1 MLRIHVKSSMYD
13 NFFTFFVFLNTITLA
28 MNKYGMDPELEA
40 FLELTNMYFTYIFI
54 YEMFVKIAG
63 IGLKKYLADT
73 MNYMDGSIVMASI
86 FEVLYMKLGDGQD
99 QSALSTLRVLRAV
112 RVFRMLRLL
121 RNLESMQTILNVM
134 ARSYMS
140 FVYITGLMFLFI
152 IIFTLLGMSTYGGYW
167 KDDPEGIPPNNF
179 DSFGY
184 AFFTQFQVLTMENW
198 QSVMFVQMRNN
209 KTIVQ
214 SF

>member
-1 MLRIHVKSSMYD
+1 
-13 NFFTFFVFLNTITLA
+13 
-28 MNKYGMDPELEA
+28 
-40 FLELTNMYFTYIFI
+40 
-54 YEMFVKIAG
+54 MFVKITG
-63 IGLKKYLADT
+63 IGIRKYLKDT
-73 MNYMDGSIVMASI
+73 MNYMDGLIVWASI
-86 FEVLYMKLGDGQD
+86 FELLYMSLGEGGD

-167 KDDPEGIPPNNF
+167 KNDPLGLPSNNF

-184 AFFTQFQVLTMENW
+184 AFFTQF
-198 QSVMFVQMRNN
+198 
-209 KTIVQ
+209 
-214 SF
+214 

>member
-1 MLRIHVKSSMYD
+1 MFKP
-13 NFFTFFVFLNTITLA
+13 LA
-28 MNKYGMDPELEA
+28 CKMG
-40 FLELTNMYFTYIFI
+40 
-54 YEMFVKIAG
+54 
-63 IGLKKYLADT
+63 
-73 MNYMDGSIVMASI
+73 GSGPP
-86 FEVLYMKLGDGQD
+86 LG
-99 QSALSTLRVLRAV
+99 R
-112 RVFRMLRLL
+112 
-121 RNLESMQTILNVM
+121 
-134 ARSYMS
+134 
-140 FVYITGLMFLFI
+140 
-152 IIFTLLGMSTYGGYW
+152 LGMSTYGGYW